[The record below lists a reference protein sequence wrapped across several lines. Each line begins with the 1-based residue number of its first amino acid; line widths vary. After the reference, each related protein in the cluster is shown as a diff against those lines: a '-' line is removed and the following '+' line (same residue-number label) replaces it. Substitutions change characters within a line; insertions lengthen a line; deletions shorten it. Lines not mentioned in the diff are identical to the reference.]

1 MEPWLQRSLPEGFGV
16 TLGRSQCLS
25 GGEKEW
31 LHPSSLSSL
40 TWGLSAL
47 QLQLIARAFQ

>member
-1 MEPWLQRSLPEGFGV
+1 MEPWLQRSLPEGFGGDPRYESV
-16 TLGRSQCLS
+16 SVR
-25 GGEKEW
+25 GEEEC

-47 QLQLIARAFQ
+47 QLQLIAHAFQ